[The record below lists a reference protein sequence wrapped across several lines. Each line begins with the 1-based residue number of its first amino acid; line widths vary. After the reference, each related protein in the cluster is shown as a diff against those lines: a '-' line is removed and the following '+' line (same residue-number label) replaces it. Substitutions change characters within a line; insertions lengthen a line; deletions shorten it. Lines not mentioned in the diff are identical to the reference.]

1 MGKKNK
7 KEQKGPQTPVEQK
20 KALKKKRRKRKLIML
35 VVEVILLLIVLAAL
49 YVVNTLNKIQK
60 APTLEPEELH
70 INEDISEETQEL
82 LKGFEDVAIFGVDNR
97 SNGNTDSGNSD
108 VIMVASIN
116 NDTKE
121 VRLIS
126 VYRDTFLDS
135 DAGLDSSPNFHK
147 ANRAYA
153 KGGAEQAVRML
164 NANLDLDIRHFM
176 TVDFAAV
183 TKVIDLLGGVE
194 VEVDSAELKWIN
206 GYINTTGQVTGKPS
220 SYLSAPG
227 TYTLDGTQAT
237 AYCRIRYTAGNDYAR
252 AERQREV
259 LTQIVKKAKSCDIS
273 TINKIINEVLPDVST
288 NYTNMQILTMASS
301 MLSYELVGTA
311 GYPFSK
317 YGASLGGS
325 KGDVVIPADAVSNV
339 RALHRYLYDDN
350 TYVPS
355 ATVTN
360 YSSLVEQTYGPTFDK
375 GDNPEAVTGSG
386 VIEEDDFDGDGSSE

>member
-1 MGKKNK
+1 MGKKSK
-7 KEQKGPQTPVEQK
+7 KEQKESQTPVEQK

-35 VVEVILLLIVLAAL
+35 IVEIIILLIVLAAL

-60 APTLEPEELH
+60 VPTIEPEQLH
-70 INEDISEETQEL
+70 INEDISEETQEV
-82 LKGFEDVAIFGVDNR
+82 LKGFEDIAIFGVDNR
-97 SNGNTDSGNSD
+97 SNGNTDTGNSD
-108 VIMVASIN
+108 VIMIASIN

-126 VYRDTFLDS
+126 VYRDTFFDT
-135 DAGLDSSPNFHK
+135 DVGYDTSPNFHK

-164 NANLDLDIRHFM
+164 NANLDLDIRHYM

-183 TKVIDLLGGVE
+183 TEVINLLGGVE
-194 VEVDSAELKWIN
+194 VEVDSSELKWIN
-206 GYINTTGQVTGKPS
+206 GYINTTGQITGQTS
-220 SYLSAPG
+220 SYLSSPG
-227 TYTLDGTQAT
+227 VYTLDGTQAT

-259 LTQIVKKAKSCDIS
+259 LTQIVKKAKSCDIA

-288 NYTNMQILTMASS
+288 NYTNMQILSMASS

-325 KGDVVIPADAVSNV
+325 KGDVVIPADAESNV
-339 RALHRYLYDDN
+339 RALHRYLYDDSS
-350 TYVPS
+350 YVPS
-355 ATVTN
+355 YTVSN
-360 YSSLVEQTYGPTFDK
+360 YSSLIEQTYGPTLDK
-375 GDNPEAVTGSG
+375 GDNPEAVTGAG
-386 VIEEDDFDGDGSSE
+386 VIEEDDFDSVESSE